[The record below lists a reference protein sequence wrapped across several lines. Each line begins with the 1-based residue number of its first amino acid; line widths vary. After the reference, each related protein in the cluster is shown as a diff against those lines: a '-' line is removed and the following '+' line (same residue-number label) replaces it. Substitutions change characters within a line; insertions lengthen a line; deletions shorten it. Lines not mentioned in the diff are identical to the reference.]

1 MSQTQCTLEL
11 IKIIL
16 IEDFFI
22 YIYFLYL
29 KERVV
34 SRACFIGSYK
44 TSCVVFTTW
53 SWLWAMNAIMLYKAK
68 PSFDLFSS
76 LDRLSQTDKL
86 NL

>member
-1 MSQTQCTLEL
+1 MSQRQFTLEL

-16 IEDFFI
+16 IEDFFV

-44 TSCVVFTTW
+44 TSCVVFATW
-53 SWLWAMNAIMLYKAK
+53 SWLWATNAIMLYKAK
-68 PSFDLFSS
+68 PSLSLFVRSPIS
-76 LDRLSQTDKL
+76 NR
-86 NL
+86 